1 MPYKKDFNMNR
12 NFNSLFSVLIHND
25 QSAIISRKDGIDINW
40 RNFQSD
46 IRKLYQKLCSEPV
59 HNKYLVYCK
68 SSYEFAVALFSVW
81 HKGSVCVLP
90 PNNSKEVLKMFES
103 YVDAFI
109 TDQPDCDIKLEKI
122 APLQYGEEGCEEF
135 NPLPE
140 NEIMLELFTSGTTG
154 ERKCIRKTIANLNSE
169 LFVLNNV
176 FGSVLENTRTFS
188 TVSHQHIYG
197 LLHKILLPIC
207 TNRLFIDETYFYPE
221 KMIADMI
228 EGDSK
233 SVIISGPAHLKL
245 LPELVNLKTISK
257 YCKAIFSSGSLL
269 DTESSHRLSS
279 QSGIYP
285 IEVFGSTETGGVAWR
300 SQTIDP
306 GSEKWTPFPSIE
318 IKKNEEGF
326 LQVKS
331 PFVFLEDPQD
341 QWFTMGDI
349 VEICSD
355 NRFLLCGRGDRI
367 VKIGEKRVS
376 LEEMEKTLKSFPAV
390 NSCKIF
396 PITRKHGNYDR
407 TVLACVVE
415 TSEAVNSKESKSLVA
430 ELKSL
435 LLQYFTQT
443 LVPKYWRFVQKIP
456 LDPQGK
462 TSMEELRKLFN
473 SRTGNV

>member
-1 MPYKKDFNMNR
+1 MT
-12 NFNSLFSVLIHND
+12 HND
-25 QSAIISRKDGIDINW
+25 QSVIMCRKDGIDISW
-40 RNFQSD
+40 RKFQSD
-46 IRKLYQKLCSEPV
+46 VRKLYQKLVFGPV

-81 HKGSVCVLP
+81 QKGSVCVLP
-90 PNNSKEVLKMFES
+90 PNNSKEVLKRFEN

-109 TDQPDCDIKLEKI
+109 TDQPDCDINLEKI
-122 APLQYGEEGCEEF
+122 APLQYGEEGCVEF

-140 NEIMLELFTSGTTG
+140 NKILLELFTSGTTG

-169 LFVLNNV
+169 LFVLNDV
-176 FGSVLENTRTFS
+176 FGSILEDARTFS

-197 LLHKILLPIC
+197 LLHKILLPVC

-221 KMIADMI
+221 KMIADML
-228 EGDSK
+228 ESNSK
-233 SVIISGPAHLKL
+233 NVIISGPAHLKL
-245 LPELVNLKTISK
+245 LPELVNLKTISQH
-257 YCKAIFSSGSLL
+257 CKAIFSSGSML
-269 DTESSHRLSS
+269 DTKSAHRLSS

-285 IEVFGSTETGGVAWR
+285 IEVLGSTETGGVAWR
-300 SQTIDP
+300 SQTSNSD
-306 GSEKWTPFPSIE
+306 SEKWTPFPSIE
-318 IKKNEEGF
+318 IRKNEEGF

-331 PFVFLEDPQD
+331 PFVFLEDSQD

-355 NRFLLCGRGDRI
+355 NRFLLYGRGDRI

-396 PITRKHGNYDR
+396 PITRSHGSYDR

-415 TSEAVNSKESKSLVA
+415 TPEAVNSKESKPLVV

-435 LLQYFTQT
+435 LLQYFAQT

-462 TSMEELRKLFN
+462 TSMEELKKLFK

>member
-1 MPYKKDFNMNR
+1 MT
-12 NFNSLFSVLIHND
+12 HND
-25 QSAIISRKDGIDINW
+25 QSVIMCRKDGIDISW
-40 RNFQSD
+40 RKFQSD
-46 IRKLYQKLCSEPV
+46 VRKLYQKLGSGPV

-81 HKGSVCVLP
+81 QKGLVCVLP
-90 PNNSKEVLKMFES
+90 PNNSKEVLKRFEN

-109 TDQPDCDIKLEKI
+109 TDQPDCDIHLEKI
-122 APLQYGEEGCEEF
+122 APLQCGEEECVEF

-140 NEIMLELFTSGTTG
+140 NKILLELFTSGTTG

-169 LFVLNNV
+169 LFVLNDV
-176 FGSVLENTRTFS
+176 FGSILENARTFS

-197 LLHKILLPIC
+197 LLHKILLPVC

-221 KMIADMI
+221 KMIADML
-228 EGDSK
+228 ESNSK
-233 SVIISGPAHLKL
+233 NVIISGPAHLKL

-257 YCKAIFSSGSLL
+257 YCKAIFSSGSML
-269 DTESSHRLSS
+269 DTKSAHRLSS

-285 IEVFGSTETGGVAWR
+285 IEVLGSTETGGVAWR
-300 SQTIDP
+300 SQTSNSD
-306 GSEKWTPFPSIE
+306 SEKWTPFPSIE
-318 IKKNEEGF
+318 IRKNEEGF

-331 PFVFLEDPQD
+331 PFVFLEDSQD

-355 NRFLLCGRGDRI
+355 NRFLLYGRGDRI

-396 PITRKHGNYDR
+396 PITRSHGSYDR

-415 TSEAVNSKESKSLVA
+415 TPQAVNSKESKPLVV

-435 LLQYFTQT
+435 LLQYFAQT

-462 TSMEELRKLFN
+462 TSMEELKKLFK